1 MVVLFDAD
9 SLIFASCF
17 NRLQNIDDTPFITD
31 LNEAIKKFNSGF
43 EQIIDEVQEVYPEL
57 TDVIVFNGSRNKYR
71 KEISKEYKANRKKQE
86 LPPLLSDLHNYVK
99 QEYNSVFSDYY
110 ETDDMVATYWKNKS
124 DELGTDN
131 VLIVAID
138 KDYMQFPALI
148 YNYHYTKKSFIK
160 LSKQDAWYNFYT
172 QMIVGDSA
180 DNVNYCKGY
189 GKKYA
194 EKLLSDKKTKFAM
207 QRAVYT
213 LYKDIY
219 KEKAKE
225 NFVECYKLLKLVE
238 NI

>member
-1 MVVLFDAD
+1 MIALFDAD

-17 NRLQNIDDTPFITD
+17 NRLSDINETPFITD
-31 LNEAIKKFNSGF
+31 LNEAIKKFDDGF
-43 EQIIDEVQEVYPEL
+43 GRIVEEVQEVYPEL
-57 TDVIVFNGSRNKYR
+57 SEVIVFNGSRNKYR
-71 KEISKEYKANRKKQE
+71 KEISKDYKANRKKQE
-86 LPPLLSDLHNYVK
+86 RPPVLNDLHNYVK
-99 QEYNSVFSDYY
+99 EQYNSVFSDYY
-110 ETDDMVATYWKNKS
+110 ETDDMVATYWRQAS

-131 VLIVAID
+131 VMIIAID

-148 YNYHYTKKSFIK
+148 YNYHYTKKHFIK
-160 LSKQDAWYNFYT
+160 LSKEDAYRNFYT
-172 QMIVGDSA
+172 QMIVGDSS

-194 EKLLSDKKTKFAM
+194 EKLLSDKKTKFSM

-225 NFVECYKLLKLVE
+225 KFVECYRLLKLVE

>member
-1 MVVLFDAD
+1 MIVLFDAD
-9 SLIFASCF
+9 SLIFASCY
-17 NRLQNIDDTPFITD
+17 NRISDINETPYIQDID
-31 LNEAIKKFNSGF
+31 EAIEKFENGF
-43 EQIIDEVQEVYPEL
+43 QAIMDEVSEEYPISG
-57 TDVIVFNGSRNKYR
+57 VMVFSGSKGVYR

-86 LPPLLSDLHNYVK
+86 LPPMLPMLHKYVK
-99 QEYNSVFSDYY
+99 ERYNAVHDDYY
-110 ETDDMVATYWKNKS
+110 ETDDLVATYWKKIS
-124 DELGTDN
+124 DRDGVEN
-131 VLIVAID
+131 VIIVSID

-194 EKLLSDKKTKFAM
+194 ERLLSDKKTKFSM

-213 LYKDIY
+213 LYKEIY

-225 NFVECYKLLKLVE
+225 KFVECYRLLKLVE